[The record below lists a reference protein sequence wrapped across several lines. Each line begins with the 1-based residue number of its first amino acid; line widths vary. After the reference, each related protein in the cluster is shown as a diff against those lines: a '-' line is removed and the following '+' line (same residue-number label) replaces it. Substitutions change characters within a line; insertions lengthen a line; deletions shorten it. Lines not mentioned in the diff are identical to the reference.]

1 MCSSDL
7 FSCAC
12 WPSVCLLWRTVFLGF
27 LLIFQLGCFLL
38 LNYISC
44 LYILE
49 IRPLSVVSFWL
60 FKTLTLE
67 EDKPGHKVHKRF
79 YEVA

>member
-1 MCSSDL
+1 MFSYVSSSPVCLVLRNVYDAFGLLLLLLL
-7 FSCAC
+7 FS
-12 WPSVCLLWRTVFLGF
+12 
-27 LLIFQLGCFLL
+27 
-38 LNYISC
+38 YISC